1 MNASTI
7 RPYAGDIGEEEIET
21 VEMEPLPE
29 EAPVTEPKP
38 EVVPAEP
45 VPA

>member
-1 MNASTI
+1 MFTYAPT
-7 RPYAGDIGEEEIET
+7 AGDVGEEIET

-29 EAPVTEPKP
+29 EAPVTEPRP